1 RKVKPIL
8 QGARDFSACVIQNT
22 RAGVPTCGGSATANP
37 GNIFLFTT
45 FSATTSTTAALGPGT
60 ITLGAG
66 PNIYNYGPLNYFQ
79 RPDERYTAGAFADY
93 EITPA
98 IKPYLEFMFMDDRT
112 LAQIAP
118 SGDFFNTT
126 SFNCNNPLM
135 SAAQRA
141 VICAPPNLV
150 VGFLGNFPVA
160 AGAPYNDL
168 G

>member
-1 RKVKPIL
+1 MPECRPAA
-8 QGARDFSACVIQNT
+8 AR
-22 RAGVPTCGGSATANP
+22 ATANP
-37 GNIFLFTT
+37 GNIFLLHDVQRNNVHDRALWGRERSR
-45 FSATTSTTAALGPGT
+45 SAPDRTC
-60 ITLGAG
+60 
-66 PNIYNYGPLNYFQ
+66 YNYAPLNYFQ

-135 SAAQRA
+135 VRPSGQ
-141 VICAPPNLV
+141 
-150 VGFLGNFPVA
+150 
-160 AGAPYNDL
+160 
-168 G
+168 